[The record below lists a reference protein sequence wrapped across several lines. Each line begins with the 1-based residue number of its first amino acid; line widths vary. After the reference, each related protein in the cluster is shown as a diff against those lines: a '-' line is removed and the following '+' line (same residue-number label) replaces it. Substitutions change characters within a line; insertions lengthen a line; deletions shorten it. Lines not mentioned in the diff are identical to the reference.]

1 MPAPALPGLRNS
13 CALLTHAS
21 ETPGIA
27 DTKKAAMQAAGG
39 GGLGGGG
46 GGGGGALVGTAGAL
60 RYGYGGGEDKWWTGG
75 R

>member
-1 MPAPALPGLRNS
+1 MPALALPGLRNS

-27 DTKKAAMQAAGG
+27 DTKKRPCRREVVGRVVAVGVAAGSISG
-39 GGLGGGG
+39 G
-46 GGGGGALVGTAGAL
+46 AGAL